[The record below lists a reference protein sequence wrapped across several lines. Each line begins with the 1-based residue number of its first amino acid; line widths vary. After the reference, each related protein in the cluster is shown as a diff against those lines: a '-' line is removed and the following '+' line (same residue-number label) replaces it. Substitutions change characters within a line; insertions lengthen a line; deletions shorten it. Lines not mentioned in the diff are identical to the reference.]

1 MADYDVDV
9 CRFEKGSLV
18 QGGEDTWRR
27 VQSSYSKPEELA
39 WRIEDAP
46 DGGCAAL
53 VTNDQGRL
61 VSRILGA
68 LRPARLDGQDVSFLE
83 VFDVFNDFDGGK
95 GLERARG
102 LQRCGEAFAKS
113 FAGRAP
119 EAVPVLFGIPNRRA
133 HRFGLRRFA
142 WEILRSEAILR
153 VRPQGLYPQPPSD
166 VEVQQI
172 DRFEGDVDS
181 LCEQVAGGRGAML
194 LRVSKRLNH
203 RLVDRQ
209 AVTYT
214 LCL

>member
-113 FAGRAP
+113 FAGRHRKRSQSFSASPTAVLIVLVCAVSPGRFFVPKPSYASAP
-119 EAVPVLFGIPNRRA
+119 KDFIHNL
-133 HRFGLRRFA
+133 
-142 WEILRSEAILR
+142 
-153 VRPQGLYPQPPSD
+153 Q
-166 VEVQQI
+166 
-172 DRFEGDVDS
+172 
-181 LCEQVAGGRGAML
+181 AML
-194 LRVSKRLNH
+194 KSSRSIVSKATSILFANRLPGDAGRCFFAIRN
-203 RLVDRQ
+203 D
-209 AVTYT
+209 
-214 LCL
+214 